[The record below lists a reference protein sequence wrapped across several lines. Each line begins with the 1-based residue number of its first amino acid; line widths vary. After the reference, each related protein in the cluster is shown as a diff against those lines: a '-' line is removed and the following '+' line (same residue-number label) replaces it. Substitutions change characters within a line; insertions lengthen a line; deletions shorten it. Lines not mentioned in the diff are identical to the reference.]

1 VSPFR
6 PVVVRTRRISVVLVT
21 LAALAL
27 PIAAYQIGT
36 RVNNNCESIHRVVQA
51 GVRILNT
58 PANLRRAYAAGK
70 ITTAEYRASLAQ
82 IHRFDPLRRQNVA
95 DWRKADCQ
103 P

>member
-1 VSPFR
+1 MSPFR
-6 PVVVRTRRISVVLVT
+6 PVVVRTRRITVALVVFAIVAFPT
-21 LAALAL
+21 
-27 PIAAYQIGT
+27 AAYRVGT

-58 PANLRRAYAAGK
+58 PANLSRAYAAGK

>member
-1 VSPFR
+1 MRSS
-6 PVVVRTRRISVVLVT
+6 RRLLILVLS
-21 LAALAL
+21 LLAL
-27 PIAAYQIGT
+27 GVMLNGMGSVILWHSQALLVQK
-36 RVNNNCESIHRVVQA
+36 NCESIHRVVES

-58 PANLRRAYAAGK
+58 PANLSRAYAAGK
-70 ITTAEYRASLAQ
+70 ITAAEYRASLAQ